1 MDGVRHEIGQ
11 ANNVFIFPG
20 IGLGT
25 IAAETR
31 SVTDR
36 MFLLAARTLA
46 ASVAP
51 ERLAVGAIYPPVGDL
66 RAVTRS
72 IAVVVA
78 REAIESGRPRSHPI
92 PTPRRSST
100 GRPGGRPTCRTSPAR
115 HRRAAAR
122 HRGMTAVRAAVL
134 RAAGVPVEVESLTLA
149 EPRAGEVRVRILASG
164 VCHSDLHVRD
174 GEWPRPTPIAMGHE
188 GAGVVEAV
196 GPGVRSLSVG
206 QPVALSWLVPCGR
219 CRSCRAGRPWACP
232 DSPSFRHRMPD
243 GATVLATSGGEPVLS
258 YCGIGTMAT
267 ATVVPEA
274 AAIALPDGVDPAVAA
289 LIGCCVSTGV
299 GAVLK
304 TADVAVGASV
314 AVIGLGGVGLSCVMG
329 AVLAGAGRIVAIDR
343 VETKLAV
350 ARSMGAT
357 DGILAGDD
365 RAATIE
371 ALRELTDGGPD
382 VVFEAIGRT
391 DTVELAIECLPLGGT
406 AVLVGMT
413 PFEARA
419 SFAVYPLVDGSR
431 RILGSNYGFA
441 DPPVD
446 FPRYAALHLEGRL
459 PVERLIDRRIGLDE
473 IEPAFDRLRA
483 GDGLRQVV
491 VFD

>member
-1 MDGVRHEIGQ
+1 M
-11 ANNVFIFPG
+11 FIFPG
-20 IGLGT
+20 LGLGA

-31 SVTDR
+31 AITDR

-46 ASVAP
+46 EAVSPSPAARPARSTRRSASCA
-51 ERLAVGAIYPPVGDL
+51 RS
-66 RAVTRS
+66 RARS
-72 IAVVVA
+72 RAVVA
-78 REAIESGRPRSHPI
+78 REAIDAGLAGIPADTDIDALVDAAMWWPAYVPYVPGPAGRA
-92 PTPRRSST
+92 TAGRR
-100 GRPGGRPTCRTSPAR
+100 GDV
-115 HRRAAAR
+115 
-122 HRGMTAVRAAVL
+122 TATRAAVL
-134 RAAGVPVEVESLTLA
+134 RAPGAPVAIETLTLA

-174 GEWPRPTPIAMGHE
+174 GEWPRPTPVAMGHE

-206 QPVALSWLVPCGR
+206 QPVALSWLVPCGT

-243 GATVLATSGGEPVLS
+243 GATVLATDDGEPVLS
-258 YCGIGTMAT
+258 YCGIGTMAE

-274 AAIALPDGVDPAVAA
+274 AAIAAA
-289 LIGCCVSTGV
+289 RRRRP
-299 GAVLK
+299 
-304 TADVAVGASV
+304 GASPRSS
-314 AVIGLGGVGLSCVMG
+314 AAACRPASGPCSRRPTSRSGRASRSSGSAASGLSCVMG

-343 VETKLAV
+343 VEAKLAV

-357 DGILAGDD
+357 DGLLAGDD
-365 RAATIE
+365 PAATIE

-382 VVFEAIGRT
+382 FVFEAIGRI

-459 PVERLIDRRIGLDE
+459 PVERLIDRRIGLDD